1 MAKRNLRIVKLT
13 PIAIGICEFC
23 NTQFKSHQSIE
34 DDAEAELK
42 TAFDSHT
49 CQHEHAAKPLLG
61 S

>member
-1 MAKRNLRIVKLT
+1 MAKRNLEIVKLT
-13 PIAIGICEFC
+13 PIAIGICDIC

-42 TAFDSHT
+42 SAFDAHT
-49 CQHEHAAKPLLG
+49 CQHEDAAD